1 MKKITS
7 NLLIILA
14 VITFTACTS
23 DFEET
28 NSDPN
33 RIEEISPAT
42 LLNPI
47 IYSLASHNAGRANA
61 ITFDL
66 MQVSLPY
73 PSVSGGLHRYDVSM
87 GIGNSSWSNYYRWLK
102 NIQEMKAAAIINED
116 VNYEAIA
123 LTLNAMV
130 YANLTDL
137 FGPVPMT
144 QAVMAEE
151 GILYPEFDT
160 QEEIYTKILADLE
173 TANALYDTTRD
184 MVYLQDIL
192 FQNNVE
198 RWQKFTNSLH
208 MRLLLRIS
216 NRQPNS
222 FQQLADMVN
231 NPATY
236 PVFEST
242 EESAILQVT
251 GVEPN
256 VSPWGR
262 PQDFRLSVKI
272 ASFFIDNLNTW
283 EDPRRPVIAT
293 TATQTDENQNTIN
306 IGYKGIPSA
315 YDGPESQFTY
325 NASTF
330 NIEQVTNPMQIFF
343 LSYAEVEFIKAELA
357 QRGFINEDA
366 ATHYENG
373 VIAAMEQLEVEE
385 IPTNYFEN
393 PEAAYNGTLERIM
406 LQKYYALYFTDYQQW
421 FEYRRTGFPELPT
434 TEAMFNDGVMP
445 SRFYYPTDLAIE
457 NPKGYAQGVELLGGS
472 DDINTK
478 VWWDQ

>member
-1 MKKITS
+1 
-7 NLLIILA
+7 
-14 VITFTACTS
+14 
-23 DFEET
+23 
-28 NSDPN
+28 
-33 RIEEISPAT
+33 
-42 LLNPI
+42 
-47 IYSLASHNAGRANA
+47 
-61 ITFDL
+61 
-66 MQVSLPY
+66 
-73 PSVSGGLHRYDVSM
+73 
-87 GIGNSSWSNYYRWLK
+87 
-102 NIQEMKAAAIINED
+102 
-116 VNYEAIA
+116 
-123 LTLNAMV
+123 
-130 YANLTDL
+130 
-137 FGPVPMT
+137 
-144 QAVMAEE
+144 
-151 GILYPEFDT
+151 
-160 QEEIYTKILADLE
+160 
-173 TANALYDTTRD
+173 
-184 MVYLQDIL
+184 
-192 FQNNVE
+192 
-198 RWQKFTNSLH
+198 
-208 MRLLLRIS
+208 
-216 NRQPNS
+216 
-222 FQQLADMVN
+222 MVN
-231 NPATY
+231 NPDTY

-283 EDPRRPVIAT
+283 EDPRKPVIAT

-343 LSYAEVEFIKAELA
+343 LTYAEVEFIKAELA

-393 PEAAYNGTLERIM
+393 SEAAYNGTLERIM